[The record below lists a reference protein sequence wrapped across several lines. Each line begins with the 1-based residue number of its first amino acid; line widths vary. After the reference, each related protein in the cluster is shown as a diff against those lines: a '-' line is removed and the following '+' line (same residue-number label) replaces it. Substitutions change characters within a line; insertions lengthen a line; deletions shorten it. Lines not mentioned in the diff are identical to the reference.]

1 MAKKKK
7 TAKRQTFLSPEQYV
21 RGKARTLEIGDCFIN
36 ENHDEFGLAHI
47 VVTRLHKGGRKTIGS
62 YMVDTYCLGVK
73 DAFYRV
79 RMEDYEYE
87 NYINA
92 LEKEFPLKK
101 ISYNEAHNLI
111 YGAIEFAYEAGIAP
125 CKDFALAKYILEED
139 TEAIP
144 LIEYEYGKDGKHLLV
159 VRSREEADR
168 YLPALSA
175 NLGSDFNYIIE
186 DNPFAAPEDVEE
198 GEEEY
203 LFGKDFS
210 QRLSDFQKKHEEAM
224 RWKQPYSYRHPQYP
238 VVLEVENPTL
248 LQTISGPDNVCL
260 SDAQVDEILSRPHD
274 SLRRDLEN
282 ILLFNI
288 GLSCDGIPK
297 EMSSE
302 PFSGV
307 IGHCVMLLGEVGNDS
322 SSLNAVL
329 EVLRQNDDFL
339 DYHIADS
346 SMGII
351 VPTIYK
357 LAKNKLD
364 ALMEFMKETGLENF
378 WKFTVANAVAQIS
391 FFEPDRRTEVIAWF
405 KELLTAINRDFP
417 SATYTDAMLNG
428 LIVSDLIDIDATELM
443 SEIKTMYDNGFVNL
457 MTCGDF
463 TEVEKAMIRK
473 EHSPS
478 PEIEPDIKVRYGLLR
493 KSAK

>member
-47 VVTRLHKGGRKTIGS
+47 LVTRLHKGGRKTVGC

-186 DNPFAAPEDVEE
+186 DNPLAAPEDMEE
-198 GEEEY
+198 GEE
-203 LFGKDFS
+203 
-210 QRLSDFQKKHEEAM
+210 
-224 RWKQPYSYRHPQYP
+224 
-238 VVLEVENPTL
+238 
-248 LQTISGPDNVCL
+248 
-260 SDAQVDEILSRPHD
+260 
-274 SLRRDLEN
+274 
-282 ILLFNI
+282 
-288 GLSCDGIPK
+288 
-297 EMSSE
+297 
-302 PFSGV
+302 
-307 IGHCVMLLGEVGNDS
+307 
-322 SSLNAVL
+322 
-329 EVLRQNDDFL
+329 
-339 DYHIADS
+339 
-346 SMGII
+346 
-351 VPTIYK
+351 
-357 LAKNKLD
+357 
-364 ALMEFMKETGLENF
+364 
-378 WKFTVANAVAQIS
+378 
-391 FFEPDRRTEVIAWF
+391 
-405 KELLTAINRDFP
+405 
-417 SATYTDAMLNG
+417 
-428 LIVSDLIDIDATELM
+428 
-443 SEIKTMYDNGFVNL
+443 
-457 MTCGDF
+457 
-463 TEVEKAMIRK
+463 
-473 EHSPS
+473 
-478 PEIEPDIKVRYGLLR
+478 
-493 KSAK
+493 

>member
-21 RGKARTLEIGDCFIN
+21 REKARTLEIGDCFIN
-36 ENHDEFGLAHI
+36 EDYDEFGLGHI
-47 VVTRLHKGGRKTIGS
+47 VVTRLHKGGRKTIGV
-62 YMVDTYCLGVK
+62 YLVDKYCLGVK
-73 DAFYRV
+73 DAFYRL
-79 RMEDYEYE
+79 RMDDVDYKDFIQTMSREYH
-87 NYINA
+87 
-92 LEKEFPLKK
+92 LKK

-111 YGAIEFAYEAGIAP
+111 YGAIEFADEAGIAP

-144 LIEYEYGKDGKHLLV
+144 LIEYEYGRDGKHLLV
-159 VRSREEADR
+159 VGSQKEADR
-168 YLPALSA
+168 YLPALRA
-175 NLGSDFNYIIE
+175 NLGANFNYIIE
-186 DNPFAAPEDVEE
+186 DKPFAAPEDEEEE
-198 GEEEY
+198 GEED

-274 SLRRDLEN
+274 SLRRDLEK

-288 GLSCDGIPK
+288 GLSCDGITK

-329 EVLRQNDDFL
+329 ELLRQNDDFL

-346 SMGII
+346 SMEII

-364 ALMEFMKETGLENF
+364 ALMDFMKETGLVNF
-378 WKFTVANAVAQIS
+378 WKFTVAYAVAQIS
-391 FFEPDRRTEVIAWF
+391 FFEPDRRTEVIDWF
-405 KELLTAINRDFP
+405 KELLTSINRDFP

-428 LIVSDLIDIDATELM
+428 LIVSDLIDIEATELL

-473 EHSPS
+473 DHSPS

-493 KSAK
+493 KCVE